1 MSPGVLMTV
10 TRAAEETL
18 ALAQRVGGLLRA
30 GDVVALSGDLG
41 AGKTL
46 FAKGLGRALGVVE
59 TVVSPTFTVVREY
72 ECAIADDPA
81 GAVARPAR
89 MVHVDV
95 YRLDHVQE
103 LHDVGWD
110 DFLDGESVAV
120 VEWGDRVGALLPLD
134 RLDVH
139 LALRDGQQR
148 DDVSGD
154 ARVVTFTANGPS
166 WVPRSDA
173 LAALVE
179 VA

>member
-1 MSPGVLMTV
+1 MTPGALV
-10 TRAAEETL
+10 TETQAPDETF
-18 ALAQRVGGLLRA
+18 ALAERVGGLLRA
-30 GDVVALSGDLG
+30 GDVVVLSGDLG

-46 FAKGLGRALGVVE
+46 FAKGFGRALGVTD

-72 ECAIADDPA
+72 VCGSTDEPSG
-81 GAVARPAR
+81 GATRPSR

-110 DFLDGESVAV
+110 DYLDGDSVAV
-120 VEWGDRVGALLPLD
+120 VEWGERVGALLPLD
-134 RLDVH
+134 RLDVRLE
-139 LALRDGQQR
+139 LADADA
-148 DDVSGD
+148 DDESLDTRVITLVASGS
-154 ARVVTFTANGPS
+154 S
-166 WVPRSDA
+166 WVARSDA

>member
-1 MSPGVLMTV
+1 MTRRAFV
-10 TRAAEETL
+10 TETRAPAETF
-18 ALAQRVGGLLRA
+18 ALAERVGRLLRA
-30 GDVVALSGDLG
+30 GDVVVLSGDLG

-46 FAKGLGRALGVVE
+46 FAKGFGHALGVTD

-72 ECAIADDPA
+72 VCGSTDDPS
-81 GAVARPAR
+81 GAATRPSR

-110 DFLDGESVAV
+110 DYLDGESVAV
-120 VEWGDRVGALLPLD
+120 VEWGDRVRALLPLD

-139 LALRDGQQR
+139 LAM
-148 DDVSGD
+148 DDHGD
-154 ARVVTFTANGPS
+154 DAAADRRVVTLAPFGAS
-166 WVPRSDA
+166 WAARSDA